1 MLFLNFTFFAAVR
14 LNATVSHTLHEVS
27 FILPGGARTTDSNDV
42 ISTTADRPV
51 TMKTDMIEHL
61 FSLDLDFGMRCW
73 KSLTLPQY
81 SELMKKLTSDQMSCR
96 CDLLPCEA
104 YGMQVPPD
112 VQRRKSSIVRDIRN
126 QQILSI
132 LETSP
137 EYTVLYS
144 LVAVMGTAGKHPII
158 TTADL
163 FYRYKLLLNQFGR
176 GNIMAKLIYGCG
188 IASNKFLHNLFATDI
203 WFTCIHFILRV
214 ITNLCEIK

>member
-1 MLFLNFTFFAAVR
+1 MLISRYFVVL
-14 LNATVSHTLHEVS
+14 HTLLLAVKTEWCGQSQVTRGLP
-27 FILPGGARTTDSNDV
+27 ILPGGARTTDSNDV
-42 ISTTADRPV
+42 ISTTADHPV

-144 LVAVMGTAGKHPII
+144 LVAVMGTAGKH
-158 TTADL
+158 
-163 FYRYKLLLNQFGR
+163 N
-176 GNIMAKLIYGCG
+176 NHSWSC
-188 IASNKFLHNLFATDI
+188 
-203 WFTCIHFILRV
+203 W
-214 ITNLCEIK
+214 